1 MDKPRM
7 FFNLKNAELVPSC
20 MMEDKQSSTSK
31 GPHRDLWDEGVTLY
45 TPAPMEAVPNPKPV
59 KLSYVLLAV
68 VGLLS
73 IEWLTRKLL
82 RLA

>member
-1 MDKPRM
+1 V
-7 FFNLKNAELVPSC
+7 LGLTAGL
-20 MMEDKQSSTSK
+20 
-31 GPHRDLWDEGVTLY
+31 GLIGVRVAIALSDP
-45 TPAPMEAVPNPKPV
+45 TPVII
-59 KLSYVLLAV
+59 SYVLLVV

>member
-1 MDKPRM
+1 M
-7 FFNLKNAELVPSC
+7 V
-20 MMEDKQSSTSK
+20 EDKQTSTSK
-31 GPHRDLWDEGVTLY
+31 GPHRDLWDEGLTLY
-45 TPAPMEAVPNPKPV
+45 TPLPTEGVPEPKPV
-59 KLSYVLLAV
+59 KVSYVLLAV